1 MPRFDEEYM
10 NNMEHRMTEKRGLA
24 MGLRRPV
31 SYTLTEDEI
40 SKLKEEAKSIGIP
53 VEKLLFN
60 QGRQTGF
67 RDRDAM
73 IYIRGDVLPDMN
85 SVAARDRMSSRAVL
99 AHEYYGHYK
108 NHPSEY
114 PRGYWMDEFRASY
127 DAAVNAPNLSS
138 EDRRNLMLDAYDRAK
153 EAGET
158 IEMTDEARRII
169 YGF

>member
-1 MPRFDEEYM
+1 MRKPSHILTDEEITCVKA
-10 NNMEHRMTEKRGLA
+10 EADAIGVPDSI
-24 MGLRRPV
+24 LR
-31 SYTLTEDEI
+31 
-40 SKLKEEAKSIGIP
+40 
-53 VEKLLFN
+53 FN
-60 QGRQTGF
+60 KGGRTGF
-67 RDRDAM
+67 RDEDMR
-73 IYIRGDVLPDMN
+73 ISVRGDILPDTLGTTP
-85 SVAARDRMSSRAVL
+85 RDTMSIRAVL